1 MVRRR
6 KGRAGAAGAAGLSV
20 STGMTVTYPEGRGEE
35 TDSGTN
41 LADGCRARLQSK
53 EGRQAEHVQTKARL
67 VAKPE
72 LL

>member
-20 STGMTVTYPEGRGEE
+20 STGMAVTYPEGRGEE
-35 TDSGTN
+35 RYRHKVGSWMPGS
-41 LADGCRARLQSK
+41 AASK
-53 EGRQAEHVQTKARL
+53 KRRQAEHVQTKARQ
-67 VAKPE
+67 ATKPA